1 MSSDW
6 ALDQPRPTD
15 FVDPYFFIS
24 HRGLSEITYVSPS
37 VETVLG
43 YNPNSMAGL
52 SYETFLCRDDPLNED
67 VAECQHADL
76 SGGGSLHALRCVR
89 DATDNPRILSIHTVG
104 VAQYEGGPIVRRHH
118 LARDVTESVRRHLQ
132 MIKQLESLE
141 HAASQMT
148 DQERAV
154 AERIMQGKMNRV
166 IGREL
171 DISDRTVERRRA
183 AIMKHFQATTLAEL
197 ISKLAQLDMLRE
209 WTNTDAET
217 LWKTARNAD
226 QVSALAV

>member
-1 MSSDW
+1 MISDW

-24 HRGLSEITYVSPS
+24 HRGLSEITFVSPS
-37 VETVLG
+37 VEKVLG
-43 YNPNSMAGL
+43 YAPNAMAGR
-52 SYETFLCRDDPLNED
+52 SYESFLCQGDPLNDD

-76 SGGGSLHALRCVR
+76 SGGGSLHTLRCVR
-89 DATDNPRILSIHTVG
+89 DATGNPRILSVYTVG
-104 VAQYEGGPIVRRHH
+104 IAQHEGGPIVRRHH
-118 LARDVTESVRRHLQ
+118 LARDVTESVRRHMQ
-132 MIKQLESLE
+132 RIQQLESLE

-183 AIMKHFQATTLAEL
+183 AIMKHFHATTLAEL
-197 ISKLAQLDMLRE
+197 ISKLAQLELLRE
-209 WTNTDAET
+209 WTKTDADT
-217 LWKTARNAD
+217 QWKTARNAD